1 MPVKNL
7 KSFSDSIVN
16 DRMIKELEEYNL
28 RQSAKEKSKKS
39 TNTPKVV
46 THKPKVVTDW
56 TPYKLYSYENVSN
69 KVQYPT
75 SVNNSSSKTT
85 ANNNSRV
92 VTNWKPNEL
101 YNNVSTNDVVY
112 PTRVVTNNKQKS
124 KEIKE
129 TKEFKET
136 EEPIESEETIE
147 NIKNFI
153 YGLSQNIDYA
163 YHKYFQQ
170 EDNTNDISSS
180 LQETLLRQVTK
191 PNKLEFKDTKYWN
204 EKERKDKIEQLSDS
218 IKNNIIS
225 LKIPTFRNNIGFA
238 SGIATPDSRF
248 FTTNRG
254 EWTNQKGYNI
264 AAPWNDWVDA
274 EKAYKDSS
282 LIKNSYFNRWL
293 PEGQYPTYVVV
304 DNEGKM
310 SISDT
315 VPNIKGKI
323 TTGYYTKGKRI
334 VPGAWQHEKGNNAWQ
349 MMTGDSIPSSPN
361 SAISSYTYNKN
372 NMNNLNNPVVNM
384 IVGTLPNG
392 EQTWIMPYGRTHK
405 QFVED
410 VNNFSSAFGEE
421 RPDLKFV
428 SFDAGRNRYSIM
440 DNTPRIYTGFGNFPN
455 LLLKYKYGG
464 HKSLRNYGK

>member
-1 MPVKNL
+1 MPVNL
-7 KSFSDSIVN
+7 NAFADSTVN
-16 DRMIKELEEYNL
+16 TRMIEEAKKYEL
-28 RQSAKEKSKKS
+28 RKSKKD
-39 TNTPKVV
+39 NPKQLPKR
-46 THKPKVVTDW
+46 KPRIVTDW
-56 TPYKLYSYENVSN
+56 KPNELYSHKNVSN
-69 KVQYPT
+69 NKAIYPT
-75 SVNNSSSKTT
+75 SVNTSSSKTT

-92 VTNWKPNEL
+92 VSNWKPNEL
-101 YNNVSTNDVVY
+101 YSHNNISTNNVVY
-112 PTRVVTNNKQKS
+112 PTSVVTNNKQKS

-129 TKEFKET
+129 TKEFKEN

-153 YGLSQNIDYA
+153 YGLGQNIDYA

-191 PNKLEFKDTKYWN
+191 PNKLEFKDIKYWN

-218 IKNNIIS
+218 IRNNIIS

-264 AAPWNDWVDA
+264 AAPWNDWVDTD
-274 EKAYKDSS
+274 KAYKDPS

-315 VPNIKGKI
+315 IPNIKGKI

-334 VPGAWQHEKGNNAWQ
+334 VPGSWRHETGNNAWQ
-349 MMTGDSIPSSPN
+349 FMTGDSIPSSPN
-361 SAISSYTYNKN
+361 SSISSYTYNKN
-372 NMNNLNNPVVNM
+372 NLDNLNNPVVNM
-384 IVGTLPNG
+384 IVGNLPNG
-392 EQTWIMPYGRTHK
+392 EQTWIMPYGRTHN
-405 QFVED
+405 QFVKD

>member
-1 MPVKNL
+1 MPAKNL

-16 DRMIKELEEYNL
+16 DRMIKELEEYNF

-46 THKPKVVTDW
+46 TRKPKVVTDW

-218 IKNNIIS
+218 IRNNIIS

-315 VPNIKGKI
+315 IPNIKGKI

-334 VPGAWQHEKGNNAWQ
+334 VPGSWRHETGNNAWQ
-349 MMTGDSIPSSPN
+349 FMTGDSIPSSPN
-361 SAISSYTYNKN
+361 SSISSYTYNKN
-372 NMNNLNNPVVNM
+372 NLDNLNNPVVNM
-384 IVGTLPNG
+384 VVGNLPNG
-392 EQTWIMPYGRTHK
+392 EQTWIMPYGRTHN
-405 QFVED
+405 QFVKD

-455 LLLKYKYGG
+455 LLLKYRCGG
-464 HKSLRNYGK
+464 RKSLKNI